1 MFSKF
6 DEEAKKV
13 LVNMQ
18 KEMSDLKHPYI
29 GSEHLFLSILKY
41 GNECDIEKLNEYGV
55 SYDSFRN
62 ELVNIVGKGRE
73 GNNFYLYTPLLRNI
87 IENATLNA
95 TDSGKSMVS
104 STDLLFAIFEEG
116 EGIAIR
122 ILLGM
127 GVDIDG
133 IYNSF
138 SNSLVKSSN
147 GSKLLIDEFGV
158 SLNEKVLKGEVD
170 PVVGRDREIERI
182 IEILS
187 RRTKNNPLLIGD
199 AGVGKTA
206 IVEEIARKIVN
217 NDVPFTL
224 RGKKII
230 SVSMASLVAGTKY
243 RGEFE
248 ERLSKILKELEE
260 NSNIIVFID
269 EIHTLVGAGGAEGAI
284 DASNILKP
292 ALARGKIKVIGATTT
307 EEYKKFIEE
316 DKALSRR
323 FQTVVVD
330 EASLE
335 LTKNILIKLRPVY
348 EEFHRVRIS
357 DEMIDKIIYLSDK
370 YIYNRKMPDKAI
382 DVLDEVCSKVA
393 VLNNKK
399 KNKVSDIDS
408 NLEELRRKKNEAII
422 SNKFNKAKEY
432 REQEIALESK
442 KNKLQIKS
450 EKLSYKDITVKDVN
464 DVVSLRSSVPIFD
477 IKNDLVLKNFKKHLN
492 KCVLGQEEAIN
503 NLYDVTKKIRFG
515 NKNNKRPYSFLFVGP
530 TGVGK
535 TLLALEYAKY
545 FYGPNSLIRLDMSEY
560 KEAHSVSK
568 LIGSPPGYVGYQDSK
583 NIFEE
588 VKDRPYSVILL
599 DEIEKANRSV
609 LNLFLQILD
618 EGCCK
623 NAKGDI
629 IRFDNTII
637 IMTSNAC
644 NINDL
649 GFTSDENV
657 LKEEELK
664 KVFSLEFLNRL
675 NKVIY
680 FNTMNYDSVKKI
692 VMNGLNSLKNL
703 YNGLLD
709 DLKISSKVCENVI
722 KKCDY
727 NKYGARRINKIIEDE
742 LEGYIID
749 QILEGKREVYLV

>member
-62 ELVNIVGKGRE
+62 ELVNIVGIGRE

-187 RRTKNNPLLIGD
+187 RRTKNNPLLIGA

-217 NDVPFTL
+217 DDVPFTL

-292 ALARGKIKVIGATTT
+292 ALARGKIKIIGATTT

-335 LTKNILIKLRPVY
+335 LTKSILIQLRPVY
-348 EEFHRVRIS
+348 ENFHKVKIS
-357 DEMIDKIIYLSDK
+357 DEIIDKIIYLSDK

-399 KNKVSDIDS
+399 KNKVSDINS

-422 SNKFNKAKEY
+422 SNKFSEAKKY

-464 DVVSLRSSVPIFD
+464 YVVSLRSSVPIFD
-477 IKNDLVLKNFKKHLN
+477 IKNDLVLKNFKKHRR
-492 KCVLGQEEAIN
+492 
-503 NLYDVTKKIRFG
+503 VT
-515 NKNNKRPYSFLFVGP
+515 L
-530 TGVGK
+530 
-535 TLLALEYAKY
+535 
-545 FYGPNSLIRLDMSEY
+545 
-560 KEAHSVSK
+560 
-568 LIGSPPGYVGYQDSK
+568 
-583 NIFEE
+583 
-588 VKDRPYSVILL
+588 
-599 DEIEKANRSV
+599 
-609 LNLFLQILD
+609 
-618 EGCCK
+618 
-623 NAKGDI
+623 
-629 IRFDNTII
+629 
-637 IMTSNAC
+637 
-644 NINDL
+644 
-649 GFTSDENV
+649 
-657 LKEEELK
+657 
-664 KVFSLEFLNRL
+664 
-675 NKVIY
+675 
-680 FNTMNYDSVKKI
+680 
-692 VMNGLNSLKNL
+692 
-703 YNGLLD
+703 
-709 DLKISSKVCENVI
+709 
-722 KKCDY
+722 
-727 NKYGARRINKIIEDE
+727 
-742 LEGYIID
+742 
-749 QILEGKREVYLV
+749 